1 MLGTVLGST
10 ECTEDQKIQNN
21 PYPTELYFY
30 YIYILPL
37 QKGIRNARDLY
48 YLIIKEHNSP
58 EESKIITDCIYLSGG
73 SRGLRPQDKPGS
85 FSEAKKSYMQIHVI
99 KEADEQTV
107 TCLAY
112 YAKNIL
118 KPRCFSYFSLV
129 ETNNETANL
138 LKISLFQVTYE
149 NLST

>member
-10 ECTEDQKIQNN
+10 DVQRIRKYKII
-21 PYPTELYFY
+21 PTLQSSYFY

-58 EESKIITDCIYLSGG
+58 EESKIITGCTYLSGG
-73 SRGLRPQDKPGS
+73 SLGLRPQDKPGS

-99 KEADEQTV
+99 KGG
-107 TCLAY
+107 
-112 YAKNIL
+112 
-118 KPRCFSYFSLV
+118 
-129 ETNNETANL
+129 
-138 LKISLFQVTYE
+138 
-149 NLST
+149 

>member
-10 ECTEDQKIQNN
+10 DVQRIRKYKII
-21 PYPTELYFY
+21 PTLQSSYFY

-58 EESKIITDCIYLSGG
+58 EESKIITDCTYLSGG
-73 SRGLRPQDKPGS
+73 SLGLRPQDKPGS

-99 KEADEQTV
+99 KGDWW
-107 TCLAY
+107 
-112 YAKNIL
+112 
-118 KPRCFSYFSLV
+118 
-129 ETNNETANL
+129 ANSNMSGVL
-138 LKISLFQVTYE
+138 C
-149 NLST
+149 